1 LAGDLGWRGIPCL
14 LIEMT
19 DGVIMQPKMDL
30 VGVRTMEF
38 WRR

>member
-1 LAGDLGWRGIPCL
+1 V
-14 LIEMT
+14 IEMT

-38 WRR
+38 RRR